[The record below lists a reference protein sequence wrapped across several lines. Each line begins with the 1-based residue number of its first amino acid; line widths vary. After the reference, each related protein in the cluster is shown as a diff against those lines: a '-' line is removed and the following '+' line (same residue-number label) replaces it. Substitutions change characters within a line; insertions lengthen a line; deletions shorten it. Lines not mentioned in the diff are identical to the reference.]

1 MAGVTPSH
9 WLTSPGKRLVDLILS
24 TIALVIAVPIIVVC
38 ALAVRMTSRGPVFF
52 RQERA
57 GHFGA
62 PIKIVKL
69 RTMRGAVDNDASA
82 DDDQARLTTV
92 GRFLRRFSLDE
103 LPQIWNVLIGTM
115 SLVGP
120 RPLPRVYDN
129 RFVGNQIQR
138 QLAKPGLTGLSQS
151 TYRNGAPW
159 SEKLALD
166 VEYVST
172 ASLLLDLRIVAATVK
187 MVLSGAG
194 VSADGH
200 ATMPE
205 FTGGESVAGQ

>member
-1 MAGVTPSH
+1 MAGVTPSP
-9 WLTSPGKRLVDLILS
+9 WLTSPIKRLIDLVLGVA
-24 TIALVIAVPIIVVC
+24 ALAVAAPIMSVC
-38 ALAVRMTSRGPVFF
+38 ALAVRLTSRGPAFF

-62 PIKIVKL
+62 PIMIVKL
-69 RTMRGAVDNDASA
+69 RTMRGAVDGDASA
-82 DDDQARLTTV
+82 DDDEKRLTRV

-103 LPQIWNVLIGTM
+103 LPQIWNVIAGDM
-115 SLVGP
+115 SLIGP
-120 RPLPRVYDN
+120 RPLPRVYDE

-138 QLAKPGLTGLSQS
+138 QLAKPGITGLSQS
-151 TYRNGAPW
+151 TFRNGAPW
-159 SEKLALD
+159 SAKLALD
-166 VEYVST
+166 VDYVRL
-172 ASLLLDLRIVAATVK
+172 ASFTGDLRILVSTVK

-205 FTGGESVAGQ
+205 FTGGESVAG